1 MNFTFEIR
9 RKYYSTCTVLDFF
22 QLGKYKY
29 TQYSIY
35 GKEKQLNRLIQ
46 ELKNNLR
53 QRKKRLQTKQ
63 FKKNKPD
70 FKRLYVILWYS
81 SWLILV
87 TIVWHNTVLLW
98 RPFIMPANLPRFF
111 RKIRINLAEFKNVK
125 LNNCTINNA
134 IYERFSNNF
143 DVKVP

>member
-1 MNFTFEIR
+1 MNLRLKLEENIILR
-9 RKYYSTCTVLDFF
+9 VLYLIFF

-63 FKKNKPD
+63 FKKINPTSRD
-70 FKRLYVILWYS
+70 YMLLYGIAVGL
-81 SWLILV
+81 
-87 TIVWHNTVLLW
+87 
-98 RPFIMPANLPRFF
+98 FQ
-111 RKIRINLAEFKNVK
+111 
-125 LNNCTINNA
+125 
-134 IYERFSNNF
+134 
-143 DVKVP
+143 